1 MSCKYVN
8 FSGNLGARAA
18 SLIKKKKQS
27 LEYKYLHLRKQ
38 KARTK
43 RLKELISDVTASESF
58 AIFRLTIQCSAILST
73 IFLSSTRQTHE
84 PF

>member
-1 MSCKYVN
+1 MSCTYVN
-8 FSGNLGARAA
+8 FSGNLGACAA
-18 SLIKKKKQS
+18 SLIKKKQS
-27 LEYKYLHLRKQ
+27 LEYKHLHLRKQ

-58 AIFRLTIQCSAILST
+58 AIFRLTIKCSAILST
-73 IFLSSTRQTHE
+73 IFLSSTRQGHE